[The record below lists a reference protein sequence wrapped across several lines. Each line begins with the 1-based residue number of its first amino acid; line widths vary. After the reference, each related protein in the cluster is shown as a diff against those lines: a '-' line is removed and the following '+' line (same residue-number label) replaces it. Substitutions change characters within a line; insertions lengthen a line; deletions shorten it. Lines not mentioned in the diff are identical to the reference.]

1 MIRCP
6 LICLSFEVGH
16 LVDDR
21 LLLIRL
27 GGIVTIRRLL
37 FGIYAWPPGESR
49 MLTLR
54 LMVCTFFLIPAVDI
68 SICSGNYGAL
78 GSSTFIPISV
88 PANDH
93 LLPPTT
99 KRMQLSDSIVLAAVL
114 RDPGDGLS
122 GQSGTRERLAFR
134 ACLAAAC
141 GCPCIAG
148 EQADAI
154 ALALDD
160 RRALFRGAIFPRRD
174 RAPPVGMHA
183 HTNAGQ
189 AKDLELAP
197 AYQCATWSQ
206 RFQGPQFSPNWDLDS
221 ASPRA
226 LAGRLAWNVTTNLTG
241 LRMGSSGTSTRDQ
254 GGIQGAWEALEARMP
269 REQPALP

>member
-1 MIRCP
+1 
-6 LICLSFEVGH
+6 
-16 LVDDR
+16 
-21 LLLIRL
+21 
-27 GGIVTIRRLL
+27 
-37 FGIYAWPPGESR
+37 
-49 MLTLR
+49 
-54 LMVCTFFLIPAVDI
+54 MVCTFFLIPAVDI

-78 GSSTFIPISV
+78 GSSNSFPSQFRQMTTCFRRLPSACSSV
-88 PANDH
+88 MASCW
-93 LLPPTT
+93 PPSCEIQA
-99 KRMQLSDSIVLAAVL
+99 MA
-114 RDPGDGLS
+114 LS

-226 LAGRLAWNVTTNLTG
+226 LAGRLALERHHQPDRSPNG
-241 LRMGSSGTSTRDQ
+241 LIRDINAGSGRNSGRLGSPGSKDASGATR
-254 GGIQGAWEALEARMP
+254 GCPGN
-269 REQPALP
+269 